1 MILLGKT
8 GPNSQRKDAFAYA
21 KAMVIKMKE
30 MICITCPKGC
40 HLQIDEE
47 SLKVTGNGCPRGV
60 VYAQNEL
67 TNPKRTVTSTV
78 AIRNS
83 FLPRCPVRT
92 SAPIPKGKTE
102 ELMSLLKNCTLNS
115 PVKRGDIVLANIFD
129 SGADVIVTRD
139 M

>member
-1 MILLGKT
+1 
-8 GPNSQRKDAFAYA
+8 
-21 KAMVIKMKE
+21 MKE

-47 SLKVTGNGCPRGV
+47 TLAVTGNGCPRGV
-60 VYAQNEL
+60 IYAQNEL

-78 AIRNS
+78 AITGS

-92 SAPIPKGKTE
+92 SAPIPKALMTDLVA
-102 ELMSLLKNCTLNS
+102 ELKKFTLAS
-115 PVKRGDIVLANIFD
+115 PVKTGDVVIADVFGT
-129 SGADVIVTRD
+129 GADVIVTRD